1 MNYNGIYIIGAG
13 GHGQVIADIL
23 RKLHYPV
30 KGFLDDKL
38 TSKIMDI
45 PIVGPIMFAKE
56 LEGRFV

>member
-30 KGFLDDKL
+30 KGF
-38 TSKIMDI
+38 
-45 PIVGPIMFAKE
+45 
-56 LEGRFV
+56 